1 MSDYD
6 GMQLAK
12 TGIGAITIGGVSYS
26 LGGWMIGIAAVLVVV
41 GAALVRLRFRPRKD
55 ADQK

>member
-26 LGGWMIGIAAVLVVV
+26 LGGWMIGMAAVLVVV
-41 GAALVRLRFRPRKD
+41 GAALVRLRFRPSKD
-55 ADQK
+55 ASQK